1 LIRISKEKKVEKTT
15 GVLAGFIVL
24 ALGFLL
30 LFNNSIDK
38 DKTALESV
46 TSKGEILSDEL
57 LMKYKASKPT
67 VSDYSSTENEP
78 QQLSQEQ
85 QDMLMDEFL
94 IAFWEE
100 LGLEDDASLEEK
112 RLSLGLFDRPYMNT
126 LTEQEFHYLSPE
138 DQEKAIAEVIDS
150 ARKIRMFVM
159 DVIAE
164 AKSCISKKDYTRAE
178 ACLMYGLEVGREISA
193 NQEGLFITR
202 MVGISCEKSSLNE
215 LVSLYTDV
223 GDDSG
228 VKMSKQYLS
237 SLDAEVEEMR
247 EAAKQFESG

>member
-1 LIRISKEKKVEKTT
+1 MRKIT

-24 ALGFLL
+24 VMGSCLL
-30 LFNNSIDK
+30 LDNSTDTDK
-38 DKTALESV
+38 AALESV
-46 TSKGEILSDEL
+46 TPKGEILSNEL
-57 LMKYKASKPT
+57 LMKYKASKSII
-67 VSDYSSTENEP
+67 SDDSSTEDES

-85 QDMLMDEFL
+85 QDMLMDEFI

-100 LGLEDDASLEEK
+100 LGLQDDASFEEK

-126 LTEQEFHYLSPE
+126 LTEQEFRQLSPE

-150 ARKIRMFVM
+150 ARKIRMFVK
-159 DVIAE
+159 DVVAE
-164 AKSCISKKDYTRAE
+164 AKFCISKKDYTRAE
-178 ACLMYGLEVGREISA
+178 ACLMYGLEVGRELSA
-193 NQEGLFITR
+193 NQEGLFMTR

-215 LVSLYTDV
+215 LVNLYTEV

-228 VKMSKQYLS
+228 VKMSKEYLS

-247 EAAKQFESG
+247 EAAKQSESS